1 VAKLLDRV
9 CAALAVVAASLFLF
23 LTFSI
28 CYSIFTRTV
37 GLYTPVWTV
46 QFDEYS
52 MLWLTFL
59 GTAWL
64 LSRNRHVSIE
74 LVVSRFG
81 EKGKRVFRTVHDFL
95 GLFLCATLCYFS
107 AACTWDHFLRNVI
120 DVQGVDVPKAYVIV
134 VIPLGF
140 LLLFLQFIRR
150 IVDDFRG
157 TAVKGRGH

>member
-1 VAKLLDRV
+1 VVKLLDWV

-23 LTFSI
+23 LTFTI
-28 CYSIFTRTV
+28 CYSIFTRSV
-37 GLYTPVWTV
+37 GLPSPVWTV
-46 QFDEYS
+46 QFDEYA

-74 LVVSRFG
+74 LVVSRFSDR
-81 EKGKRVFRTVHDFL
+81 GKRVFAMIHDFM
-95 GLFLCATLCYFS
+95 GVVLCAVLCYYS
-107 AACTWDHFLRNVI
+107 SLCTWDHFQRSVI
-120 DVQGVDVPKAYVIV
+120 DVQGVDVPKAYILA

-140 LLLFLQFIRR
+140 LLLLLQFIRR

-157 TAVKGRGH
+157 TAVKGRAH

>member
-1 VAKLLDRV
+1 MIKLLDKV
-9 CAALAVVAASLFLF
+9 CAALAVIAAGLFLF

-28 CYSIFTRTV
+28 CYTIFTRTL
-37 GLYTPVWTV
+37 GLPTPIWTV

-52 MLWLTFL
+52 LLWMTFL

-81 EKGKRVFRTVHDFL
+81 EKGKRVFGVINDSL
-95 GLFLCATLCYFS
+95 GLILCATICYYSYLC
-107 AACTWDHFLRNVI
+107 TIDHIRRNVI
-120 DVQGVDVPKAYVIV
+120 DVQGVDFPKGYVIA

-140 LLLFLQFIRR
+140 LLLFLQFVRR
-150 IVDDFRG
+150 IVEDFRG
-157 TAVKGRGH
+157 VGVRTRVD

>member
-1 VAKLLDRV
+1 VIKLLDRV
-9 CAALAVVAASLFLF
+9 CAGLAIVAASLFLF

-28 CYSIFTRTV
+28 CYTIFTRTL
-37 GLYTPVWTV
+37 GIPSPVWTV

-52 MLWLTFL
+52 LLWLTFL

-74 LVVSRFG
+74 LVVSRLN
-81 EKGKRVFRTVHDFL
+81 EKGKKVLGAVNDLL
-95 GLFLCATLCYFS
+95 GLILCATICYYS
-107 AACTWDHFLRNVI
+107 WICTWDHFRRNVI

-140 LLLFLQFIRR
+140 LLLFLQFFRR
-150 IVDDFRG
+150 IVEDFRG
-157 TAVKGRGH
+157 TGVRTRVD